1 MMDLN
6 LVIIVLMNLIT
17 FIIPVFF
24 LIKICIHYPKKDL
37 RDGDLARTFWLN
49 RKELPRYL
57 KFISLIFDIKGVF
70 PRNRKVNFGKLVR
83 PITKMWNLSGITF
96 TIKYYSEVLRLC
108 ICYIDMKNRYS
119 FDRSTWVK
127 THGSRI
133 TSEQRKLYSFSGLPT
148 CLPMEFKNLLQRV
161 RVGIYNG
168 SLSRYDLVLVKLLFS
183 ALSFFRCSSPK
194 YAPTKISTITGDFTG
209 SSRTLDRD
217 ILIKAIESMGLTGQ
231 IFKSKASIIN
241 FSTKAGPNAP
251 LAVLGLGIDLIAW
264 MQNPA
269 KWIDYVRLSFS
280 RRYYSVLFFFVF
292 CSFLLIPIFIL
303 VSSLKA
309 SPLLG
314 RIAVLEEARGK
325 RRLIGIT
332 DWWTQVL
339 LRPLHDDIYAFLGK
353 IPQDG
358 TNNQSLPIKLML
370 SQLKVGA
377 QHKKGSMRIQSM
389 DLSAATDRLPV
400 HLQAQILNLLG
411 FDGDL
416 WMSVLAR
423 KWSITV
429 DGVPMSVEYAVGQP
443 MGAYSS
449 FAMLALTHHIIV
461 RYSSIKAGY
470 PVDQLIYAVLGDDG
484 AMANERVARVYKQTF
499 SVLGMDI
506 NPIKGFDG
514 NVLEFAKQLW
524 TVNKY
529 NLSPLGA
536 KNILLAIRHVEFLP
550 SVLYEIFVKLFP
562 IHIRS
567 NSNRT
572 FERTIVGA
580 SFGYHNK
587 RNWKRSG
594 VPVYKHL
601 FSFDS
606 LIVLVSSL
614 FFRNNKRVDKQS
626 NNNYLSVAIAVLMAI
641 GPRSGLWYLSYPT
654 ISYLYGRHSE
664 MFMDMFVDNLIKIF
678 KPNLLVGVSDD
689 IQKELSKQNPIKVD
703 SSLLLYRIRLLDS
716 RKVKIIPNLLTS
728 FGKLGKLLVTYLW
741 LPLTFIPQFKAA
753 PGSFV
758 FNTLYSF
765 ICIGVPIQINLAVQ
779 FKNQLVKVL
788 NRAYLVG
795 KMNFFQ
801 WVLKN
806 HTVKAQWALATMVIL
821 SFVSFRSILLS
832 VAIMSLWGIQFIP
845 SVWFRVQIKIFEMQN
860 FYFSSLIYTLREPLF
875 TITDSV
881 TTLEKVADKQKLV
894 SSGAQQQ
901 IFKICANSNIM
912 KMHLSRTRPERVKK
926 TPLKVSKLPKQQ

>member
-1 MMDLN
+1 MDLN
-6 LVIIVLMNLIT
+6 LVIILVMNLISFIPAVF
-17 FIIPVFF
+17 FIIQ
-24 LIKICIHYPKKDL
+24 ICINYPKKDL

-49 RKELPRYL
+49 SKELPRYM
-57 KFISLIFDIKGVF
+57 KFISLLFDIKGVF
-70 PRNRKVNFGKLVR
+70 PRNRNVNFRKLVR
-83 PITKMWNLSGITF
+83 PIIKMWNLSGITF

-108 ICYIDMKNRYS
+108 ICYLDIKNRYS

-133 TSEQRKLYSFSGLPT
+133 TSKQRKLYSFSGLPA
-148 CLPMEFKNLLQRV
+148 CLPIEFKNLLQRV

-194 YAPTKISTITGDFTG
+194 YAPTKISTITGNFTG
-209 SSRTLDRD
+209 ESRTLDRN
-217 ILIKAIESMGLTGQ
+217 ILIQAINSMGLTEGM
-231 IFKSKASIIN
+231 FRSKASIIN

-269 KWIDYVRLSFS
+269 KWVEYVRLSYS

-292 CSFLLIPIFIL
+292 CSFLLLPIL
-303 VSSLKA
+303 VLVNFSNGNPS
-309 SPLLG
+309 LG
-314 RIAVLEEARGK
+314 RIAILEEARGK

-339 LRPLHDDIYAFLGK
+339 LRPLHDDIYAALGT

-416 WMSVLAR
+416 WMKVLAR

-470 PVDQLIYAVLGDDG
+470 SVDKLIYAVLGDDG
-484 AMANERVARVYKQTF
+484 AMANEQVARVYKQTF

-550 SVLYEIFVKLFP
+550 SVIYEIFVKLFP

-614 FFRNNKRVDKQS
+614 FFRNDKKVENKN

-678 KPNLLVGVSDD
+678 KPNLLIGVPDEVH
-689 IQKELSKQNPIKVD
+689 KELSQQNPIKVD

-716 RKVKIIPNLLTS
+716 RKIKIIPNLLTS

-758 FNTLYSF
+758 FNTLYCF

-806 HTVKAQWALATMVIL
+806 NAVKAQWTLATLVLL

-832 VAIMSLWGIQFIP
+832 VAIMSLWGIQWIP
-845 SVWFRVQIKIFEMQN
+845 SVWFRIQIKIFEMQN

-894 SSGAQQQ
+894 NSGAKLQ
-901 IFKICANSNIM
+901 IYKICAHSNIM
-912 KMHLSRTRPERVKK
+912 KMHLSKSQSKVVKK
-926 TPLKVSKLPKQQ
+926 PLLKVSKLSKSD